1 VRDALLWQR
10 TLLQFVDVRFRP
22 AVQITSEEIQNYF
35 DTVLAPRVRAA
46 EPGKAVSIDDYRDQ
60 IEDTL
65 AGQRE
70 DREMDN
76 WMREA
81 RRQTPIVY
89 HDEALQ

>member
-1 VRDALLWQR
+1 
-10 TLLQFVDVRFRP
+10 VRFRP
-22 AVQITSEEIQNYF
+22 AVQITSEEIRNYF
-35 DTVLAPRVRAA
+35 DTVLAPKMRAA
-46 EPGKAVSIDDYRDQ
+46 EPAKTFSLDDYRDQ
-60 IEDTL
+60 IEDIL